1 MCNLSQGIEEKGIA
15 MATDKDM
22 FMKETHFQQ
31 IMSVQYVRHQ
41 QTSS

>member
-1 MCNLSQGIEEKGIA
+1 MYVQYA
-15 MATDKDM
+15 VM
-22 FMKETHFQQ
+22 FMKESHFQQ